1 MTHIQ
6 GQNRNQITLFPESI
20 DDYISEENVVRVVD
34 AFVDRL
40 NMVELGFRYAE
51 VKETGRPPYNPGD
64 LLKLYLYGYMNRVRS
79 SRRLERESQRN
90 VEVMWLLKRLT
101 PDFKTIADFRKD
113 NRGGIRQV
121 LMVLIQLLRGA
132 GLIDGGTVAV
142 DGSKFKAVNS
152 VDRCFS
158 HKKLTKKIA
167 ELEQKIEAYLT
178 ELDEVDAEETEEES
192 DTRRK
197 RVSEVVAGIKARQAY
212 YERMLKQL
220 KATGEKQ
227 IALTDS
233 DARMMAGKSK
243 GNVVGYNVQ
252 LAVESKHKL
261 IVANDVVNEANDK
274 QQLQP
279 MAAQAKANT
288 GVVQMEVVAD
298 TGYFTPRQI
307 KKCDDQAITAYVP
320 YMDGSSSKHRGLYSK
335 SDFCYD
341 AVSDSYR
348 CPAGNVMEYKFT
360 STTQGYDYKYYR
372 TPACQT
378 CSSRSRCT
386 TNKTGERYIMRWV
399 HEELIEERSKDKQ
412 VLLEK
417 MRLRKALAEHPFGTI
432 KRQMDQGFFLMK
444 GLKKVKTEMNLTV
457 LAYNFKR
464 VLNIL
469 GANEMKLIFC
479 P

>member
-1 MTHIQ
+1 MTHIP

-20 DDYISEENVVRVVD
+20 DDYINEDNVVRVVD
-34 AFVDRL
+34 AFVDSL
-40 NMVELGFRYAE
+40 DMVALGFRYAE
-51 VKETGRPPYNPGD
+51 AKETGRPPYDPGD

-132 GLIDGGTVAV
+132 GLIDGDVVAI

-158 HKKLTKKIA
+158 HKKLTRKIA

-178 ELDEVDAEETEEES
+178 ELDEVDAEETERES
-192 DTRRK
+192 DAKRK
-197 RVSEVVAGIKARQAY
+197 RVIEVVEGIKARQAY

-220 KATGEKQ
+220 NETGEKQ

-243 GNVVGYNVQ
+243 GNLVGYNVQ
-252 LAVESKHKL
+252 IAVESKYKL

-288 GVVQMEVVAD
+288 GAVQMEVVAD
-298 TGYFTPRQI
+298 TGYFSQAQI
-307 KKCDDQAITAYVP
+307 KGCDDQSITAYVP
-320 YMDGSSSKHRGLYSK
+320 YVDTSSSKHRGLYGK
-335 SDFCYD
+335 SDFRYET
-341 AVSDSYR
+341 ASDSYQ
-348 CPAGNVMEYKFT
+348 CPAGNVMDYWFT
-360 STTQGYDYKYYR
+360 LNTQGLDQKYYR

-386 TNKTGERYIMRWV
+386 TNKTGERYIKRWV
-399 HEELIEERSKDKQ
+399 HAELIEERSKDKQ
-412 VLLEK
+412 VLSEK
-417 MRLRKALAEHPFGTI
+417 MRLRKSLAEHPFGTI

-444 GLKKVKTEMNLTV
+444 GLKKVKTEINLTV

-469 GANEMKLIFC
+469 GANEMKLIFS